1 MFIRKEF
8 NEYDDDTFYFLYVTD
23 EVRIET
29 NGMEGL
35 KIEDRN
41 HNVTNIED
49 FTKYVNLEK
58 DEYFQES
65 LVNKYIDT
73 IIEAVHVLYGHLEGE
88 NND

>member
-8 NEYDDDTFYFLYVTD
+8 NQYDDDTFYFLYVTD
-23 EVRIET
+23 EIRIET
-29 NGMEGL
+29 NGIKGL
-35 KIEDRN
+35 EIEDRN

-65 LVNKYIDT
+65 LVNIYIDT
-73 IIEAVHVLYGHLEGE
+73 IIEAVRVLYGHLEGE

>member
-1 MFIRKEF
+1 MLLRKEF
-8 NEYDDDTFYFLYVTD
+8 NEYDGDTFYFLYVTD
-23 EVRIET
+23 EIRIET

-41 HNVTNIED
+41 HSVTNIED

-65 LVNKYIDT
+65 LVHKYIDT
-73 IIEAVHVLYGHLEGE
+73 IIEAVNVLYDHLEGD

>member
-8 NEYDDDTFYFLYVTD
+8 NQYDDFTLYFLYVTD

-35 KIEDRN
+35 QIEDRN

-49 FTKYVNLEK
+49 FTNYVNLEK
-58 DEYFQES
+58 DEYFNES
-65 LVNKYIDT
+65 LVHKYIDT
-73 IIEAVHVLYGHLEGE
+73 IIEAVNVLYDHLEGN